1 MTIWCVVFHN
11 NRMPRACNM
20 LCSLHESEKSAMA
33 ERDCHVVTELP
44 PQHRKSAR
52 WTIERWVTTPKD
64 YVPISGLFTR
74 RAA

>member
-20 LCSLHESEKSAMA
+20 LCSLHESEKNAMA

-52 WTIERWVTTPKD
+52 WTIER
-64 YVPISGLFTR
+64 
-74 RAA
+74 